1 MSAFNEM
8 PFNGVSNEDLKLIFP
23 KEGDDYEGHTY
34 SNGCWYMYSECD
46 QDGNFHKRY
55 VDEQGNW
62 HDIDYETQD
71 A

>member
-1 MSAFNEM
+1 MSAFTEM

-34 SNGCWYMYSECD
+34 SNGCWYIYTKCD

-55 VDEQGNW
+55 VDEDGNW
-62 HDIDYETQD
+62 HNIDYEMGE
-71 A
+71 